1 MNSRAGLF
9 LTILIPGI
17 ILTAVR
23 RLYAIYRRRRR
34 WKLLTTSHSSLD
46 VARERIVHNPQLPEP
61 D

>member
-9 LTILIPGI
+9 LTILIAGI
-17 ILTAVR
+17 ILTAVC
-23 RLYAIYRRRRR
+23 RLYAVYRRRRR